1 MALILVTND
10 DGFFSKGIQ
19 ALAETLKEL
28 GDVYIVAPDRDR
40 SAVSHALT
48 MHRPL
53 KVDLIK
59 EGCYSVN
66 GTPTDCVVVGVKKIL
81 PREPDLIVSGINK
94 GANLG
99 EDITYS
105 GTVSAAIEGTIL
117 GVPSFAISLVG
128 ERPFKYETATYY
140 AFKIARFVLK
150 KGLPPETLLNI
161 NVPNKS
167 LKEIHGIKVTKQG
180 KRSYENSIHEIF
192 SPWGEKQYWIG
203 GGVVSWQKM
212 EGTDIQAIME
222 GFVSITPLHIDLTNY
237 QALDYLISHEIEKQL

>member
-19 ALAETLKEL
+19 TLAEVLQEL
-28 GDVYIVAPDRDR
+28 GEVYIVAPDRDR

-53 KVDLIK
+53 RVDLIK
-59 EGCYSVN
+59 EKCFSVN
-66 GTPTDCVVVGVKKIL
+66 GTPTDCVVVGVKKLL
-81 PREPDLIVSGINK
+81 PREPDLLVSGINK

-99 EDITYS
+99 EDVTYS

-117 GVPSFAISLVG
+117 NVPSFAISLVG
-128 ERPFKYETATYY
+128 ERPFRYETASHF
-140 AFKIARFVLK
+140 ALRIAKFVLEK
-150 KGLPPETLLNI
+150 KLPTDTLLNV
-161 NVPNKS
+161 NVPNKA
-167 LKEIHGIKVTKQG
+167 LQEIKGIKVTKQG
-180 KRSYENSIHEIF
+180 KRSYENSIHEIY

-203 GGVVSWQKM
+203 GGIVSWQKM

-222 GFVSITPLHIDLTNY
+222 NYVSVTPLHIDLTNY
-237 QALDYLISHEIEKQL
+237 QALDYLRDFYRYFE

>member
-1 MALILVTND
+1 MPLILVTND
-10 DGFFSKGIQ
+10 DGFFSRGIQ
-19 ALAETLKEL
+19 TLAEALKEL
-28 GDVYIVAPDRDR
+28 GDVFIVAPDRDR

-53 KVDLIK
+53 RVDLIR

-66 GTPTDCVVVGVKKIL
+66 GTPTDCVVVGVKKLL
-81 PREPDLIVSGINK
+81 PREPDLLVSGINK

-99 EDITYS
+99 EDVTYS

-128 ERPFKYETATYY
+128 ERPFKYETACHF
-140 AFKIARFVLK
+140 AIAISKFIIE
-150 KGLPPETLLNI
+150 KGLPQDTLLNV
-161 NVPNKS
+161 NVPNKG
-167 LKEIHGIKVTKQG
+167 LKEIAGVKVTKQG
-180 KRSYENSIHEIF
+180 KRSYENSIHEIY

-212 EGTDIQAIME
+212 ENTDIQAVME
-222 GFVSITPLHIDLTNY
+222 GYVSVTPLHIDLTNH
-237 QALDYLISHEIEKQL
+237 QALDYLKKNEIEKRI

>member
-19 ALAETLKEL
+19 ILAEALKEL
-28 GDVYIVAPDRDR
+28 GDVFIVAPDRDR

-53 KVDLIK
+53 KIDLIRD
-59 EGCYSVN
+59 GCYSVN

-81 PREPDLIVSGINK
+81 PTEPDLLVSGINK

-99 EDITYS
+99 EDVTYS

-117 GVPSFAISLVG
+117 GVPSFSISLVG
-128 ERPFKYETATYY
+128 ERPFKYETASYF
-140 AFKIARFVLK
+140 AIRIAKFVLE
-150 KGLPPETLLNI
+150 KGLPPNTLLNI

-167 LKEIHGIKVTKQG
+167 LQEINGIKVTKQG
-180 KRSYENSIHEIF
+180 KRSYENSIHEIY

-203 GGVVSWQKM
+203 GGIVSWQKM
-212 EGTDIQAIME
+212 ENTDIQAIME
-222 GFVSITPLHIDLTNY
+222 GYVSVTPLHIDLTNH
-237 QALDYLISHEIEKQL
+237 QALDYLIENAIEKTI

>member
-19 ALAETLKEL
+19 VLAEALEEL
-28 GDVYIVAPDRDR
+28 GEVFIVAPDRDR

-53 KVDLIK
+53 RVDLIRDRT
-59 EGCYSVN
+59 YSVN
-66 GTPTDCVVVGVKKIL
+66 GTPTDCVVVGVKKLL
-81 PREPDLIVSGINK
+81 PQEPDLIVSGINK

-99 EDITYS
+99 EDVTYS
-105 GTVSAAIEGTIL
+105 GTVSAAIEGAIL
-117 GVPSFAISLVG
+117 GVPSIAISLVG
-128 ERPFKYETATYY
+128 ERPFRYESASHF
-140 AFKIARFVLK
+140 ALKIAKVVLE
-150 KGLPPETLLNI
+150 KGLPTDTLLNV
-161 NVPNKS
+161 NVPNKP
-167 LKEIHGIKVTKQG
+167 LQEIKGIKVTKQG

-212 EGTDIQAIME
+212 EGTDIQAIIE
-222 GFVSITPLHIDLTNY
+222 NYVSISPLHIDLTNY
-237 QALDYLISHEIEKQL
+237 QALDYLRSIW